1 MRIEWKLS
9 TDRDE
14 VVARVAKM
22 GKQRRTLQRDRLRVV
37 LLAGDGDED
46 GRELFREQIAERVGR
61 SRQFVDQWVGRYRTG
76 GLDAIVARK
85 QPGRAPRL
93 TATQDERLRA
103 ILDGGARPQDK
114 VCTLRG
120 SDVRRIIEAEFGV
133 VYTAGGIYDVL
144 RRLDYSSL
152 KPRPRHRKNDP
163 AKAARFE
170 QQAPFLRSGRGR
182 PTRASG
188 YAGSSAT
195 RPASASRGR

>member
-14 VVARVAKM
+14 VVARIAKA

-37 LLAGDGDED
+37 LLAGGGGGDEA
-46 GRELFREQIAERVGR
+46 GRELSREEIAGQVGR

-76 GLDAIVARK
+76 GLDAIVAKK
-85 QPGRAPRL
+85 QPGRAPKL
-93 TATQDERLRA
+93 TAAQDERLKA
-103 ILDGGARPQDK
+103 ILDGGPRPADK

-120 SDVRRIIEAEFGV
+120 RDVRRIVEAEFGV

-163 AKAARFE
+163 AKAAAFE
-170 QQAPFLRSGRGR
+170 QQAPFLRGR
-182 PTRASG
+182 
-188 YAGSSAT
+188 
-195 RPASASRGR
+195 

>member
-1 MRIEWKLS
+1 MRIEWKSS
-9 TDRDE
+9 TDGDE
-14 VVARVAKM
+14 VAARIAKAT
-22 GKQRRTLQRDRLRVV
+22 KQRRTLQRDRLRVV
-37 LLAGDGDED
+37 QLAGDGDAE

-93 TATQDERLRA
+93 TAAQDERLKA
-103 ILDGGARPQDK
+103 ILDGGPRPTDR

-120 SDVRRIIEAEFGV
+120 RDVRRIVETEFGV

-163 AKAARFE
+163 AKAAQFE
-170 QQAPFLRSGRGR
+170 EQAPFLRRR
-182 PTRASG
+182 
-188 YAGSSAT
+188 
-195 RPASASRGR
+195 